1 VKTRAATATA
11 IPPAVAA
18 LPSRYLALMGEF
30 PLRPIRNET
39 EYDRA
44 AGIVH
49 RLALRE
55 GELDG
60 GEEAYLEVLE
70 GLVERYDTEHHPIDI
85 ADVSPTRALR
95 MLVEQAGM
103 TVTELG
109 ELLGSKG
116 AASELLSGKRKE
128 PSKAQIARLCA
139 RFKVDASVFLVPLPR
154 RVQRGAR
161 LRKPPGPPRYMK

>member
-1 VKTRAATATA
+1 MRKQSIKNQFSPTSL
-11 IPPAVAA
+11 AVAA
-18 LPSRYLALMGEF
+18 LPKSYLALLGQF
-30 PLRPIRNET
+30 PLLPIKSRA

-44 AGIVH
+44 AAMVH
-49 RLALRE
+49 RLATRKAK
-55 GELDG
+55 LDD

-70 GLVERYDTEHHPIDI
+70 GLLEQYGDKKNPINMDN
-85 ADVSPTRALR
+85 VSPTRILR

-109 ELLGSKG
+109 ELIGSKG

-139 RFKVDASVFLVPLPR
+139 RFKVDAGVFLLPAS
-154 RVQRGAR
+154 AR
-161 LRKPPGPPRYMK
+161 ANAA

>member
-1 VKTRAATATA
+1 MEKRALKNKIGP

-18 LPSRYLALMGEF
+18 LPKGYLALLGRF
-30 PLRPIRNET
+30 PLLPIKSGT

-44 AGIVH
+44 AAIVH
-49 RLALRE
+49 RLAMRE
-55 GELDG
+55 DELDA

-70 GLVERYDTEHHPIDI
+70 GILERYDNEHSPMREER
-85 ADVSPTRALR
+85 VSPTRILR
-95 MLVEQAGM
+95 MLVEQANM

-109 ELLGSKG
+109 ELIGSKG

-139 RFKVDASVFLVPLPR
+139 RFKVDAGVFLLPA
-154 RVQRGAR
+154 GAR
-161 LRKPPGPPRYMK
+161 AEAA

>member
-1 VKTRAATATA
+1 MKKRRK
-11 IPPAVAA
+11 IPQAVAA
-18 LPSRYLALMGEF
+18 LPTSYLALLGEF
-30 PLRPIRNET
+30 PLRPIRNGS

-44 AGIVH
+44 AQIVH

-55 GELDG
+55 GELAA

-70 GLVERYDTEHHPIDI
+70 SLLERYDRDHHSISTD
-85 ADVSPTRALR
+85 DVSPTRALQV
-95 MLVEQAGM
+95 LVEQAAM

-128 PSKAQIARLCA
+128 PSKAQIARLCD
-139 RFKVDASVFLVPLPR
+139 RFKVDASLFLLPANR
-154 RVQRGAR
+154 PAHAA
-161 LRKPPGPPRYMK
+161 

>member
-1 VKTRAATATA
+1 MKTRTALATAV
-11 IPPAVAA
+11 PRAVAA
-18 LPSRYLALMGEF
+18 LPGRYLALLGEF
-30 PLRPIRNET
+30 PLRPIRSEA
-39 EYDRA
+39 EYSRA

-55 GELDG
+55 GELDA
-60 GEEAYLEVLE
+60 GEEAYLGVLE
-70 GLVERYDTEHHPIDI
+70 GLVERYDQEHHPIDTG
-85 ADVSPTRALR
+85 DVSPTRALR

-139 RFKVDASVFLVPLPR
+139 RFKVDASVFLLPAGVDEMR
-154 RVQRGAR
+154 R
-161 LRKPPGPPRYMK
+161 K